1 MAFRTLLPFTLA
13 ALTAALAPTPAFAQ
27 FQAPL
32 PSPTSTITQRIGLT
46 ELAVSYS
53 RPSVKGR
60 AVWGELVPWDKPW
73 RTGANQATTLIVS
86 DEITVEG
93 QKLLGGTYSIV
104 TIPGKKEW
112 TVIFNR
118 DLKLWTGTTEYDPAK
133 DVLRVKVKP
142 VAIPLVE
149 TLRIGFNTVGAASGV
164 LAIEWEKVQ
173 VPLTIGVDID
183 AKVHRIVAAAGPAD
197 WQTPMNAARYYF
209 EQKRNQAEAWTWLE
223 KSIAIQRNF
232 VNLTRKARVLA
243 DEDKVAEA
251 VKVGEEALA
260 LAKAAP
266 EKPNASTLEKSLA
279 EWKAKL
285 K

>member
-1 MAFRTLLPFTLA
+1 MTFRSLLPFSLA
-13 ALTAALAPTPAFAQ
+13 ALIAAPAFAQ
-27 FQAPL
+27 FQAPQ
-32 PSPTSTITQRIGLT
+32 PSPGSTLTQRIGLT
-46 ELAVSYS
+46 ELALSYS

-60 AVWGELVPWDKPW
+60 AIWGEVVPWDKPW

-86 DEITVEG
+86 DDITVEG
-93 QKLLGGTYSIV
+93 QKLTAGTYAIV
-104 TIPGKKEW
+104 TIPGKTEW

-118 DLKLWTGTTEYDPAK
+118 DTKLWTGPEYDPAK

-142 VAIPLVE
+142 VAIPLLE
-149 TLRIGFNTVGAASGV
+149 TLRIGFPKVEAAKGV

-173 VPLTIGVDID
+173 VPVSIGVDID
-183 AKVHRIVAAAGPAD
+183 AKAHRIVAAAGPAD

-209 EQKRNQAEAWTWLE
+209 DQKRNQAEAWTWLE
-223 KSIAIQRNF
+223 KSIAIQRNY

-243 DEDKVAEA
+243 DEGKFAEA
-251 VKVGEEALA
+251 VKLGEEALA